1 MTSEGYAGEVTS
13 REAWDILAE
22 DGSARLVDV
31 RTDAEWAF
39 VGLPDLSSL
48 GKDLVRVPWQIFP
61 AMAPNAEFVD
71 QVAAAGV
78 GRDDMV
84 LLICRSGQRSRSAAI
99 ALTQRG
105 FARCLNVADGFDGPL
120 DEGGHRGAIEG
131 WKAARL
137 PWRQS

>member
-1 MTSEGYAGEVTS
+1 MTTEGYAGEVTS

-39 VGLPDLSSL
+39 VGLPDLASL
-48 GKDLVRVPWQIFP
+48 GKDPVRVAWQIFP

-78 GRDDMV
+78 ARDHTV
-84 LLICRSGQRSRSAAI
+84 LLICRSGARSRKAAI
-99 ALTQRG
+99 ALTQQG
-105 FARCLNVADGFDGPL
+105 FARCLNVSDGFEGPL
-120 DEGGHRGAIEG
+120 DEGGHRGSVEG

-137 PWRQS
+137 PWRQA

>member
-1 MTSEGYAGEVTS
+1 MMTEGYAGEVTS

-39 VGLPDLSSL
+39 VGLPDLASL

-61 AMAPNAEFVD
+61 AMAPNAAFVD

-78 GRDDMV
+78 ARDQTV
-84 LLICRSGQRSRSAAI
+84 LLICRSGARSRKAAI

-105 FARCLNVADGFDGPL
+105 FARCLNVSDGFEGPL
-120 DEGGHRGAIEG
+120 DEGGHRGSVEG

-137 PWRQS
+137 PWRQA